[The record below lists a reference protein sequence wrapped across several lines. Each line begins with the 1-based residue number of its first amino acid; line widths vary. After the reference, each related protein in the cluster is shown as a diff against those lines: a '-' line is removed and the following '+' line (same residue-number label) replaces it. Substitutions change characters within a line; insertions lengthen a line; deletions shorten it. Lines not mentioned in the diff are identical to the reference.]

1 MVHAKVKLGFV
12 AHPASILVRWFKLS
26 LNLLL
31 YPAKIA
37 GIKQAETQQFGE
49 QSYRSQK
56 LFTSWSVPLFFLR
69 YRVIGF
75 ITIDFNVFFF
85 KINNII

>member
-1 MVHAKVKLGFV
+1 MKNLSHSQLRIWKPEIRKLHRTSIMVHAKVKPGFV

-31 YPAKIA
+31 YPAKIV

-49 QSYRSQK
+49 
-56 LFTSWSVPLFFLR
+56 
-69 YRVIGF
+69 
-75 ITIDFNVFFF
+75 
-85 KINNII
+85 

>member
-49 QSYRSQK
+49 
-56 LFTSWSVPLFFLR
+56 
-69 YRVIGF
+69 
-75 ITIDFNVFFF
+75 
-85 KINNII
+85 